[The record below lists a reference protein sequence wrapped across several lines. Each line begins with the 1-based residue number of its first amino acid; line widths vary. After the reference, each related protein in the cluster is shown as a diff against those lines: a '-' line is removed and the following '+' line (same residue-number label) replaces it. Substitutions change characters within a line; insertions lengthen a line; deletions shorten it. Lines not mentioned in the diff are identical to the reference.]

1 MTITGARWILAA
13 IVVSVLSA
21 WAVAIADGL
30 GVVGWGFPGAVA
42 VWGIGFAV
50 VGTLI
55 VRTIPRHPVGT
66 LLLAAGAASALVD
79 VSFHLGFVF
88 EWDGLVATVASAGW
102 MVAVGLIVTV
112 LARFPDGEWAF
123 RGARG
128 ATAVL
133 WIVIAAS
140 VLLAPFSPSLDSGG
154 GMPLVRSPWEA
165 DWWEGLP
172 AWAPELPRIM
182 FQLVSFGIMFSSGVA
197 SFRADPIRR
206 RQIGIVAF
214 ILVALGLGASVASAV
229 DGFMGPL
236 FSVIVA
242 AGVTTIPFAMLV
254 AVTRYRLYDLDRLV
268 SRTIAYVVT
277 IGTLA
282 AVYVTSVVILRS
294 FVPVEGDL
302 RVAISTLAVAVAFL
316 PLARRV
322 QLFVDRRFFRSRY
335 DAAQVV
341 ARVAEELSGSLD
353 LADVTSWAESV
364 VDEVF
369 APDSVG
375 VWLADGAGVTSA
387 EWSGARFAP
396 PNET

>member
-13 IVVSVLSA
+13 IVVSVLGA
-21 WAVAIADGL
+21 WAVAIAGGL

-42 VWGIGFAV
+42 MWGIGFAV

-66 LLLAAGAASALVD
+66 LLLAAGAASAFVD
-79 VSFHLGFVF
+79 VSFHLGGVF
-88 EWDGLVATVASAGW
+88 EWDGLVATVSAAGW
-102 MVAVGLIVTV
+102 MVAAGLFTTA

-123 RGARG
+123 RGARE

-133 WIVIAAS
+133 WVIIAAA
-140 VLLAPFSPSLDSGG
+140 LLAAPFLPYLDSGG
-154 GMPLVRSPWEA
+154 GMAPVHSPWEA
-165 DWWEGLP
+165 DWSGLP
-172 AWAPELPRIM
+172 AWVPELPRIM
-182 FQLVSFGIMFSSGVA
+182 FQIVSFGIMISSGVA
-197 SFRADPIRR
+197 SFRSDPIRR
-206 RQIGIVAF
+206 RQIGLVAF
-214 ILVALGLGASVASAV
+214 TLVALGIGAAVASAL
-229 DGFMGPL
+229 DGFMGTA
-236 FSVIVA
+236 FAIIVS
-242 AGVTTIPFAMLV
+242 AGVTAIPVAMLV
-254 AVTRYRLYDLDRLV
+254 GIMRYRLYDLDRLV
-268 SRTIAYVVT
+268 SRTISYLVT

-282 AVYVTSVVILRS
+282 GVYVTSVIVLRS

-322 QLFVDRRFFRSRY
+322 QTFVDRRFFRSRY

-341 ARVAEELSGSLD
+341 ARVADELSGSLD
-353 LADVTSWAESV
+353 LADVTGWAESV

-387 EWSGARFAP
+387 D
-396 PNET
+396 